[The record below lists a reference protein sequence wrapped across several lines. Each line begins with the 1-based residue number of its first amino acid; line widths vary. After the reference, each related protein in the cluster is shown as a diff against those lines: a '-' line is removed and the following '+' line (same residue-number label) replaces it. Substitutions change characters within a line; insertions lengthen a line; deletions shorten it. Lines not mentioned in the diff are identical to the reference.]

1 MFQRCGLRYIL
12 QWNYPGSVFSALF
25 TNDLLIR
32 GYSNN
37 GDSVFNIFLSLPHP
51 VIEPGTYI
59 TDNIANVF
67 AFVTAPGAD
76 IYTANASTPIP
87 TGITV
92 ELTDYNIATRILKG
106 KFYGRATDTTGNTI
120 DIADGAFN
128 VFVNVF

>member
-1 MFQRCGLRYIL
+1 MF
-12 QWNYPGSVFSALF
+12 
-25 TNDLLIR
+25 
-32 GYSNN
+32 
-37 GDSVFNIFLSLPHP
+37 
-51 VIEPGTYI
+51 
-59 TDNIANVF
+59 F

-87 TGITV
+87 KGITV

-120 DIADGAFN
+120 DIANGAFN